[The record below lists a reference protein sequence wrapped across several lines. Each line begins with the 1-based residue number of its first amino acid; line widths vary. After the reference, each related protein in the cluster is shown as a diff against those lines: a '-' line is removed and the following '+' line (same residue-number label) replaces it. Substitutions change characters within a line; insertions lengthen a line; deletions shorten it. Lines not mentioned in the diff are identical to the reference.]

1 MFENVF
7 VKLWWLSDYNDHG
20 DAFCNVES
28 IKYFIDDDH
37 WYIYSDIVF
46 CCDVSNYV
54 AIDDGGELTSV
65 HMDHVQKSTG
75 WTTTVTRQAAALTQT
90 WHGLHQIFGPWV
102 YLHQLDSLQIKDKKS

>member
-1 MFENVF
+1 MVMHF
-7 VKLWWLSDYNDHG
+7 VMLKALNILLMM
-20 DAFCNVES
+20 
-28 IKYFIDDDH
+28 IID
-37 WYIYSDIVF
+37 IYSDIVF

-90 WHGLHQIFGPWV
+90 WHGLHQIFGP
-102 YLHQLDSLQIKDKKS
+102 